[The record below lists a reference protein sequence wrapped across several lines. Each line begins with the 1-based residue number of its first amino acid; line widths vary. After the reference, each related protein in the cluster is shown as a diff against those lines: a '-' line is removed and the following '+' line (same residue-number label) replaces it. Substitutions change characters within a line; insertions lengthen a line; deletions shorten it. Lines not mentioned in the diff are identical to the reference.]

1 MNMKAWT
8 KLLAVLAVAVMT
20 SAAVPAM
27 AADDKPA
34 TPAKADKASKKALK
48 GSIVKV
54 DGTKLVISAGKKSDP
69 KEVTVETDDKT
80 VVTVEGQPA
89 KLADLKPGQ
98 KVVVTP
104 ETGTAQTIDVP
115 KAKAKARPDAK

>member
-1 MNMKAWT
+1 MKLWT
-8 KLLAVLAVAVMT
+8 TVLAVLALAVMT
-20 SAAVPAM
+20 AAVPA
-27 AADDKPA
+27 ADKS
-34 TPAKADKASKKALK
+34 AKAAKAKKAGLK
-48 GSIVKV
+48 GSVVKV
-54 DGTKLVISAGKKSDP
+54 DGSKLVISAGKKSDA

>member
-1 MNMKAWT
+1 MKLWT
-8 KLLAVLAVAVMT
+8 TVLAVLALAAMT
-20 SAAVPAM
+20 AAVPA
-27 AADDKPA
+27 
-34 TPAKADKASKKALK
+34 ADKAAKAAKKAGLK
-48 GSIVKV
+48 GSVVKV
-54 DGTKLVISAGKKSDP
+54 DGTKLVISAGKKTDA

-115 KAKAKARPDAK
+115 KAKAKKAKPDAK

>member
-1 MNMKAWT
+1 MKLWMT
-8 KLLAVLAVAVMT
+8 VLAVLALAVMT
-20 SAAVPAM
+20 ATVPA
-27 AADDKPA
+27 ADKPA
-34 TPAKADKASKKALK
+34 KAAKAAKKAGLK

-54 DGTKLVISAGKKSDP
+54 DGSKLVISSGKKSDA

-98 KVVVTP
+98 KVVVSP

-115 KAKAKARPDAK
+115 KAKAKADPKPDAK

>member
-1 MNMKAWT
+1 MKLWT
-8 KLLAVLAVAVMT
+8 TVLAVVALAAMT
-20 SAAVPAM
+20 AAVPA
-27 AADDKPA
+27 
-34 TPAKADKASKKALK
+34 ADKAAKKAKNAGLK
-48 GSIVKV
+48 GSVVKV
-54 DGTKLVISAGKKSDP
+54 DGTKLVISSGKKSDA

-115 KAKAKARPDAK
+115 KAKAKAKPDAK

>member
-1 MNMKAWT
+1 MKLWT
-8 KLLAVLAVAVMT
+8 TVLAVVAFAVMT
-20 SAAVPAM
+20 AAVPA
-27 AADDKPA
+27 ADKPA
-34 TPAKADKASKKALK
+34 KAAKKAGLK

-54 DGTKLVISAGKKSDP
+54 DGNKLVISTGKKSEA

-98 KVVVTP
+98 RVVVSP

-115 KAKAKARPDAK
+115 KAKVKEPKAK

>member
-1 MNMKAWT
+1 MKLWT
-8 KLLAVLAVAVMT
+8 TVLAVLALAAMT
-20 SAAVPAM
+20 AAVPA
-27 AADDKPA
+27 
-34 TPAKADKASKKALK
+34 ADKAAKAAKKAGLK
-48 GSIVKV
+48 GSVVKV
-54 DGTKLVISAGKKSDP
+54 DGTKLVISAGKKTDA

-98 KVVVTP
+98 KVVIMP

-115 KAKAKARPDAK
+115 KAKAKAKPEAK

>member
-1 MNMKAWT
+1 MKLWT
-8 KLLAVLAVAVMT
+8 TVLAVLALAAMT
-20 SAAVPAM
+20 AAVPA
-27 AADDKPA
+27 
-34 TPAKADKASKKALK
+34 ADKAAKAAKKAGLK

-54 DGTKLVISAGKKSDP
+54 DGNKLVISTGKKSDA

-80 VVTVEGQPA
+80 VITVEGQPA

-98 KVVVTP
+98 RVVVTP

-115 KAKAKARPDAK
+115 KAKAKAPKGDAK